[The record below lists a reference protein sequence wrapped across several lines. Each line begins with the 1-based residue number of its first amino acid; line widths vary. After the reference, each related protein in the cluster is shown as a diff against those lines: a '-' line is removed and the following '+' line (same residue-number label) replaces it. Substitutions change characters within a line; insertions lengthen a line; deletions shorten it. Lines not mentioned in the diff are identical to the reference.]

1 MITGIQVKNQVENVL
16 PAKVSLW
23 QRELAGAVRDPQ
35 ELMRVLGLEELP
47 PSPALP
53 PQGGQGVRE
62 GYSSNPFKLLV
73 PHSYIARM
81 KKGDWN
87 DPLLR
92 QVLPLDEEL
101 RVVEGFNHD
110 PVGDQHSVVA
120 DGVLHK
126 YHGRVLMVTTGA
138 CAVHCRYCFRRH
150 FPYSDS
156 NPVKGEWEGALAYL
170 RASPDV
176 REVILSGGDPLTLS
190 DERLAV
196 LFRQLRD
203 IPHVT
208 RVRFHSR
215 LPVVLPSRID
225 AGFLRVLEQ
234 VPQQKVMVIHANHAR
249 ELDAGDVQAALA
261 ALHEAGVTLLN
272 QAVLLRGVNDSVQAQ
287 VELSESLFAQRVL
300 PYYLHVLDR
309 VAGAAHFE
317 VPEVEAV
324 QLMEE
329 SRKYLPGFLVP
340 KLVREVAGEK
350 AKMPV

>member
-1 MITGIQVKNQVENVL
+1 MITGIQIKNQVENVL
-16 PAKVSLW
+16 PTKVSLW
-23 QRELAGAVRDPQ
+23 QRELAGAVREPA
-35 ELMRVLGLEELP
+35 ELLRLLGLEGTV
-47 PSPALP
+47 ST
-53 PQGGQGVRE
+53 
-62 GYSSNPFKLLV
+62 NPFRLLV

-81 KKGDWN
+81 KHGDWR

-101 RVVEGFNHD
+101 RVVSGFNHD
-110 PVGDQHSVVA
+110 PVGDQFAQVA

-126 YHGRVLMVTTGA
+126 YHGRVLLVTTGA

-150 FPYSDS
+150 FPYTES
-156 NPVKGEWEGALAYL
+156 NPVKGEWEGALAYI
-170 RASPDV
+170 RANTEV

-225 AGFLRVLEQ
+225 SGFLSLLEQ
-234 VPQQKVMVIHANHAR
+234 IPQQKVMVIHANHAQ
-249 ELDAGDVQAALA
+249 ELAAGDVRAALA

-272 QAVLLRGVNDSVQAQ
+272 QAVLLRGVNDNADVL

-300 PYYLHVLDR
+300 PYYLHLLDR

-317 VPEVEAV
+317 VPEAEAV
-324 QLMEE
+324 RLMGAI
-329 SRKYLPGFLVP
+329 RQRLPGFLVP
-340 KLVREVAGEK
+340 KLVREVAGER
-350 AKMPV
+350 AKMPVY

>member
-1 MITGIQVKNQVENVL
+1 MPG
-16 PAKVSLW
+16 KVALW

-35 ELMRVLGLEELP
+35 ALAEWLDLEM
-47 PSPALP
+47 A
-53 PQGGQGVRE
+53 GVSLAAARQ
-62 GYSSNPFKLLV
+62 FRLLA
-73 PHSYIARM
+73 PHSYMARM
-81 KKGDWN
+81 RKGDWN

-92 QVLPLDEEL
+92 QVLPLDDEL
-101 RVVEGFNHD
+101 RVVEGFNAD
-110 PVGDQHSVVA
+110 PVGDQDAVVA

-126 YHGRVLMVTTGA
+126 YHGRVLLVTTGA

-150 FPYSDS
+150 FPYSGS
-156 NPVKGEWEGALAYL
+156 NPARGEWEGALAYI
-170 RASPDV
+170 RANADV

-190 DERLAV
+190 DERLEA

-203 IPHVT
+203 IPHVQ

-234 VPQQKVMVIHANHAR
+234 VPQQKVMVIHANHAQ
-249 ELDAGDVQAALA
+249 ELAAGDVRAALA

-287 VELSESLFAQRVL
+287 VDLNESLFAQRVL
-300 PYYLHVLDR
+300 PYYLHLLDR

-324 QLMEE
+324 KLLDEA
-329 SRKYLPGFLVP
+329 RKRLPGFLVP

-350 AKMPV
+350 AKTPVG

>member
-16 PAKVSLW
+16 PVKVPLW
-23 QRELAGAVRDPQ
+23 QRELAGAVRDPL
-35 ELMRVLGLEELP
+35 ELMRMLGLEG
-47 PSPALP
+47 A
-53 PQGGQGVRE
+53 
-62 GYSSNPFKLLV
+62 SSTSPFKLLV
-73 PHSYIARM
+73 PHSYLARM

-126 YHGRVLMVTTGA
+126 YHGRVLLVTTGA

-156 NPVKGEWEGALAYL
+156 NPVKGEWEGALAYI
-170 RASPDV
+170 RTNADV

-196 LFRQLRD
+196 LFRQLRE
-203 IPHVT
+203 IPHVQ

-225 AGFLRVLEQ
+225 AGFLRLLEQ

-249 ELDAGDVQAALA
+249 ELASGDVQAALS
-261 ALHEAGVTLLN
+261 ALHAAGVTLLN

-317 VPEVEAV
+317 VAEAEAV
-324 QLMEE
+324 QLMGEI
-329 SRKYLPGFLVP
+329 RKRLPGFLVP

-350 AKMPV
+350 AKMPVSG